1 MKQPAMHKRLGG
13 LFADHWD
20 PYQKREDM
28 SRVLLDESAS
38 KWLLSY
44 DGWVD
49 GQYDCWMPGCLDAPD
64 EIPLGAT
71 ASVRTIGGW
80 DREEY
85 LRLDRECGSWNDHM
99 AATYATADMLKQI
112 LAEAEAS

>member
-1 MKQPAMHKRLGG
+1 MMHKRMGG
-13 LFADHWD
+13 HFADTWN
-20 PYQKREDM
+20 PYRRREDT
-28 SRVLLDESAS
+28 SRLDLDETTS

-44 DGWVD
+44 EGWVD

-85 LRLDRECGSWNDHM
+85 LRVNRECTDWGAHLR
-99 AATYATADMLKQI
+99 AEYEVAELCKQV
-112 LAEAEAS
+112 LAELEELT